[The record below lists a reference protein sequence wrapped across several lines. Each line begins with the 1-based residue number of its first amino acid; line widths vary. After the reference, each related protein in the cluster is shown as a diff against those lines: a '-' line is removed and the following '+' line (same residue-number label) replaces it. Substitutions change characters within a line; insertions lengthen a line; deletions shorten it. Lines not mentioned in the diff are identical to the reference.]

1 MYFESRLW
9 AFTRGIR
16 GRIVWT
22 TGIGLLSVAC
32 GIGRL
37 AMLGWLLAGLL
48 GGKPIETL
56 VRLILGIVAVM
67 AARAALEQ
75 VRAMAAH
82 RTAAMVQAKL
92 RRTIFDKVAALGP
105 GYAGMQ
111 RSATLTLA
119 LTESIDQLET
129 WFGKF
134 LPQFGLAILT
144 PPLIFLTIAF
154 IDLPVACT
162 LLAFA
167 LLALFGPAL
176 WHALDQRNAQGLRQA
191 YGAFAADFLDSVQ
204 GLATLKAFGQS
215 KARGDRLAIRA
226 QELCTR
232 TMRVLATNVMVRG
245 ITDSMIALGAAAALA
260 VGCWRIANGQMGLPE
275 LVVIVLLG
283 TETFRPIRELRS
295 ALHQGMVGLSAAQGL
310 YVLLDADPI
319 VADAPAQALPT
330 LAPTID
336 FDAVRFAYPGTSR
349 TIHDGL
355 DFHVQAGE
363 RIGIVGTSGVGKSS
377 IVRLLMRFYDP
388 VAGTIRIGGHDL
400 RSLSFAQIRA
410 RIAVVSQEA
419 TPFHGTI
426 AENIR
431 FGRADASDAD
441 VEAAARAANI
451 HDHILSLP
459 MGYATTVGERGIKL
473 SGGQRQR
480 LAIARALLR
489 DAPILVLDEALSAVD
504 AENELV
510 IQRALDRLM
519 VGRTTLVL
527 AHRLSSVIG
536 CDRILVIHEGRVAEQ
551 GSHAALLAQDG
562 LYARLMREQAEEAAL
577 AAPVHEAPAAGTAAP
592 VVQGTA
598 LTRAPTEGVIAAKGL
613 GWRALSATLLR
624 MVAPFKLWL
633 TGTILS
639 GIARVFAFAGV
650 GALSAL
656 VIRAMRNGEDPT
668 PLLIALGIVALAS
681 GALHWLESWLAHDMA
696 YRLLAQMRIAM
707 YRKLDALAPAYL
719 VRRRAGDLMALATAD
734 IELVEYFFAHTV
746 APGFVALLVPAVV
759 IGVLATESLWVALTL
774 LPFILAVGLSP
785 FLMRERID
793 TLGSRVR
800 EATGELAAYAVECVQ
815 GLGEI
820 AMFGREGERGDRIEA
835 LTRAHAAARLP
846 YFASLTRQ
854 QGFQELVQGLG
865 GLAVAVAGG
874 VMAGKGAIDPGLLP
888 LLTLLAMAAFLPIS
902 EIAQIG
908 RQLSDTLGAARRI
921 YALENEPVPVTDGPL
936 SPAMRA
942 APTLALEQVGFTYP
956 GARGRQ
962 LDDVSLTLS
971 AGETLAIVGPSGAG
985 KTTMAQLL
993 LRFWD
998 PDSGTIRLDGTD
1010 LRDFQL
1016 DALRS
1021 HSALVSQD
1029 TYLFNDTLEANIR
1042 LARPDAS
1049 DEAVRAAVQ
1058 DAALDDLVASLPA
1071 GLATMV
1077 GERGASLSGGQR
1089 QRVAI
1094 ARALLKNAPFLI
1106 LDEATSHLDGPSERR
1121 IRQAVGALRQRRT
1134 TIIIAHR
1141 LSTVR
1146 DADRIAVM
1154 ERGRIVECGDHAAL
1168 LAKGGLYARLVGRQM
1183 AAVSAA
1189 I

>member
-9 AFTRGIR
+9 AFTSGVR
-16 GRIVWT
+16 GRIAWT

-37 AMLGWLLAGLL
+37 ALLGWLLAQLL
-48 GGKPIETL
+48 AGETIANL
-56 VRLILGIVAVM
+56 IPLILAIMATM
-67 AARAALEQ
+67 AARAVLEQ
-75 VRAMAAH
+75 IRAMAAH
-82 RTAAMVQAKL
+82 RTAAMVQIRL

-105 GYAGMQ
+105 GYAGTQ
-111 RSATLTLA
+111 RSGTLTLA
-119 LTESIDQLET
+119 LTESVDQLET
-129 WFGKF
+129 YFGRF
-134 LPQFGLAILT
+134 LPQFGLAMLT
-144 PPLIFLTIAF
+144 PPLIFLAIAF

-162 LLAFA
+162 LLGFA
-167 LLALFGPAL
+167 MLALFTPAI
-176 WHALDQRNAQGLRQA
+176 WHALDQRHAQGLRQA
-191 YGAFAADFLDSVQ
+191 YGAFAADFLDAVQ

-215 KARGDRLAIRA
+215 RARGDMLAVRA
-226 QELCTR
+226 QELCAR
-232 TMRVLATNVMVRG
+232 TMRVLATNVMARG
-245 ITDSMIALGAAAALA
+245 ITDSLIALGAAAALA
-260 VGCWRIANGQMGLPE
+260 VGCWRIMQGQMMLGE
-275 LVVIVLLG
+275 LVIIILLG

-310 YVLLDADPI
+310 YALLDAQPI
-319 VADAPAQALPT
+319 VADAPTAAQPAI
-330 LAPTID
+330 APTID
-336 FDAVRFAYPGTSR
+336 FDGVRFRYPGGGR
-349 TIHDGL
+349 IIHDDL
-355 DFHVQAGE
+355 DFHVAAGE

-388 VAGTIRIGGHDL
+388 IDGSIRIGGHDL
-400 RSLSFAQIRA
+400 RSLSFAQIRE

-419 TPFHGTI
+419 TPFHGSI
-426 AENIR
+426 ADNIR
-431 FGRADASDAD
+431 VGRADASDAE

-451 HDHILSLP
+451 HDHICSLP
-459 MGYATTVGERGIKL
+459 MGYATMVGERGVKL

-504 AENELV
+504 AENEVV
-510 IQRALDRLM
+510 IQRALDQLM

-551 GSHAALLAQDG
+551 GTHAALLAAGG
-562 LYARLMREQAEEAAL
+562 LYAQLMREQAEEAAL
-577 AAPVHEAPAAGTAAP
+577 AAPLAIAP
-592 VVQGTA
+592 VATA
-598 LTRAPTEGVIAAKGL
+598 TTSDMANAGAVTMPTEGVIAAEGL
-613 GWRALSATLLR
+613 GWRALSGTLMR
-624 MVAPFKLWL
+624 MVAPWKLWL

-639 GIARVFAFAGV
+639 GITRVFAFAGV

-656 VIRAMRNGEDPT
+656 IIRAMRNGVDPV
-668 PLLIALGIVALAS
+668 PLLIALGIVALLS

-707 YRKLDALAPAYL
+707 FRKLDALAPAYL

-734 IELVEYFFAHTV
+734 IELVEYFFAHTI
-746 APGFVALLVPAVV
+746 APAFVAILVPGVV
-759 IGVLATESLWVALTL
+759 IGVLWAESGWVALAL
-774 LPFILAVGLSP
+774 APFILAVGLSP
-785 FLMRERID
+785 FLLRERID
-793 TLGSRVR
+793 RLGSRVR
-800 EATGELAAYAVECVQ
+800 EASGELAAFAVESVQ
-815 GLGEI
+815 GLSEI
-820 AMFGREGERGDRIEA
+820 AMFGREEERGERIEA
-835 LTRAHAAARLP
+835 LTRAHASARLP

-865 GLAVAVAGG
+865 GLAVAVTGGLLAGQ
-874 VMAGKGAIDPGLLP
+874 GAIDPALLP

-936 SPAMRA
+936 TPAMPS
-942 APTLALEQVGFTYP
+942 APTLEMERLCFTYP

-962 LDDVSLTLS
+962 LDEVTLTLA

-985 KTTMAQLL
+985 KTTLAQLL

-998 PDSGTIRLDGTD
+998 ADAGAIKLNDVD

-1016 DALRS
+1016 DALRH
-1021 HSALVSQD
+1021 HSALVSQE
-1029 TYLFNDTLEANIR
+1029 TYLFNDTLESNIR
-1042 LARPDAS
+1042 LARPDAT
-1049 DEAVRAAVQ
+1049 AAQ
-1058 DAALDDLVASLPA
+1058 LAAAIADAALDDLVASLPS

-1094 ARALLKNAPFLI
+1094 ARALLKDAPFLI

-1121 IRQAVGALRQRRT
+1121 IRSAIGTLKHRRT

-1154 ERGRIVECGDHAAL
+1154 EKGRIVECGNHQQL
-1168 LAKGGLYARLVGRQM
+1168 LEKQGLYARLVGHQM
-1183 AAVSAA
+1183 AAATS
-1189 I
+1189 

>member
-9 AFTRGIR
+9 TFTSGVR
-16 GRIVWT
+16 GRIAWT
-22 TGIGLLSVAC
+22 TALGLASVAF

-37 AMLGWLLAGLL
+37 ALLGWLIARLIDGAPIGGLMPLIGAIILAMIARAGL
-48 GGKPIETL
+48 
-56 VRLILGIVAVM
+56 
-67 AARAALEQ
+67 EQ
-75 VRAMAAH
+75 GRAMAAH
-82 RTAAMVQAKL
+82 RTAAMVQATL
-92 RRTIFDKVAALGP
+92 RRAIFDKVMALGP
-105 GYAGMQ
+105 GYAGTQ
-111 RSATLTLA
+111 RSGALTLA
-119 LTESIDQLET
+119 LTESVEQLET
-129 WFGKF
+129 YFGKF
-134 LPQFGLAILT
+134 LPQFGLAVLT
-144 PPLIFLTIAF
+144 PPLIFLAIAF
-154 IDLPVACT
+154 IDLPVAAT
-162 LLAFA
+162 LLGFA
-167 LLALFGPAL
+167 LLALFVPAI
-176 WHALDQRNAQGLRQA
+176 WQALDQRHAQGLRQA
-191 YGAFAADFLDSVQ
+191 YGAFASDFLDSVQ

-215 KARGDRLAIRA
+215 GARGDRLALRA

-232 TMRVLATNVMVRG
+232 TMRVLASNVMARG
-245 ITDSMIALGAAAALA
+245 ITDSLIALGAAAALA
-260 VGCWRIANGQMGLPE
+260 VGCWRIAGGQMAVGE

-310 YVLLDADPI
+310 YALFDAQP
-319 VADAPAQALPT
+319 VVQDAPPRSLPPI
-330 LAPTID
+330 APTID
-336 FDAVRFAYPGTSR
+336 FDGVRFAYPGTSR
-349 TIHDGL
+349 MIHDGL
-355 DFHVQAGE
+355 DFHVAAGE

-388 VAGTIRIGGHDL
+388 AEGHIRIGGHDL
-400 RSLSFAQIRA
+400 TTLSFAQIRD

-431 FGRADASDAD
+431 FGDAGASDAA

-459 MGYATTVGERGIKL
+459 MGYATMVGERGVKL

-504 AENELV
+504 AENELL
-510 IQRALDRLM
+510 IQHALNRLM
-519 VGRTTLVL
+519 AGRTTMVL

-536 CDRILVIHEGRVAEQ
+536 CDRILVIDAGRVAEQ
-551 GSHAALLAQDG
+551 GTHEALLAMGG

-577 AAPVHEAPAAGTAAP
+577 AMPAVAAP
-592 VVQGTA
+592 TA
-598 LTRAPTEGVIAAKGL
+598 SVPRRETAEAATMAPTEGVIAAEGL
-613 GWRALSATLLR
+613 GWRSLSITLLR
-624 MVAPFKLWL
+624 MVAPWKSWL
-633 TGTILS
+633 SGTILA
-639 GIARVFAFAGV
+639 GVARVFAFAGV
-650 GALSAL
+650 GVLSAL
-656 VIRAMRNGEDPT
+656 VVRAMRNGADPM
-668 PLLIALGIVALAS
+668 PLLVALAIAAVAS

-696 YRLLAQMRIAM
+696 YRLLAQMRVAM
-707 YRKLDALAPAYL
+707 FRKLDALAPAYL

-746 APGFVALLVPAVV
+746 APAFVALLVPAVA
-759 IGVLATESLWVALTL
+759 IGILWAHSGWVAIAL
-774 LPFILAVGLSP
+774 LPFILAVGVSP
-785 FLMRERID
+785 FLMRQRID
-793 TLGSRVR
+793 RLGSRVR
-800 EATGELAAYAVECVQ
+800 EASGELAAFAVESVQ

-820 AMFGREGERGDRIEA
+820 AIFGREGERGQRIEA
-835 LTRAHAAARLP
+835 LTRAHAIARLP

-854 QGFQELVQGLG
+854 QGLQELLQGLG
-865 GLAVAVAGG
+865 GLAVAIMGGLLAGR
-874 VMAGKGAIDPGLLP
+874 GALDAALLP

-921 YALENEPVPVTDGPL
+921 YALDNEPVPVRDGPL
-936 SPAMRA
+936 DPPVGGAPA
-942 APTLALEQVGFTYP
+942 LLLEQLCFTYP

-962 LDDVSLTLS
+962 IDMVDLMLS
-971 AGETLAIVGPSGAG
+971 PGETLAIVGPSGSG
-985 KTTMAQLL
+985 KTTLAQLL

-998 PDSGTIRLDGTD
+998 PDGGRIRMDGID
-1010 LRDFQL
+1010 LRDFRL
-1016 DALRS
+1016 EALHAR
-1021 HSALVSQD
+1021 SALVSQE

-1049 DEAVRAAVQ
+1049 DAQLEAAVR
-1058 DAALDDLVASLPA
+1058 DAALDDLVAGLPQ

-1077 GERGASLSGGQR
+1077 GERGTALSGGQR

-1094 ARALLKNAPFLI
+1094 ARALLKDAPFLI

-1121 IRQAVGALRQRRT
+1121 IRQAIGALRRRRT
-1134 TIIIAHR
+1134 TIVIAHR

-1154 ERGRIVECGDHAAL
+1154 EQGRVVECGNHAQL
-1168 LAKGGLYARLVGRQM
+1168 LAAGGLYARLVSHQM
-1183 AAVSAA
+1183 TAATA
-1189 I
+1189 